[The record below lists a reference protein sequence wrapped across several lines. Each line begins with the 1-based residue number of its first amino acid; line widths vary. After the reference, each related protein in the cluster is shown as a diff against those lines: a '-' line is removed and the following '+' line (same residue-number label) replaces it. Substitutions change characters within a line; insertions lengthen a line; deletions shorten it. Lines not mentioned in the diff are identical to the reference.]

1 MPRKNTI
8 SPKIVTGV
16 YFNNAYAEEAVKR
29 LLSAGFQRENL
40 MVIGGDTEDM
50 RQISYPLLSGRPD
63 MFLIRASIAGAV
75 IGAISAWIAVMYI
88 PGFEFFLSVVP
99 LLAMVAGAAAGSYV
113 GFLTGTIMHFDKPS
127 YDAQVQTT
135 EQLTGSV
142 LISTRVS
149 SVHDRY
155 KAEAIMEEA
164 GAVEVL
170 VEQPHGE
177 EFTALYH
184 THNPMEQPEVAVEPP
199 YVSEPIVRK
208 EPMVRNEPIG
218 RNERVFK
225 NEGGTM
231 IERNRNKESVRND
244 ESYRLNPDLE

>member
-1 MPRKNTI
+1 MNTMPRKTTI
-8 SPKIVTGV
+8 SPKVVTGV

-40 MVIGGDTEDM
+40 MVLGGDTENM

-63 MFLIRASIAGAV
+63 MFVIWASVAGAV
-75 IGAISAWIAVMYI
+75 IGAISTWIAVMYI
-88 PGFEFFLSVVP
+88 PGFEFFLSIVP
-99 LLAMVAGAAAGSYV
+99 LLAMIAGAAAGSYI
-113 GFLTGTIMHFDKPS
+113 GFLTGAVMHFDTPS
-127 YDAQVQTT
+127 YAAQVQTT
-135 EQLTGSV
+135 EQLSGSV
-142 LISTRVS
+142 LISTRVN
-149 SVHDRY
+149 SVQERY

-184 THNPMEQPEVAVEPP
+184 PMAMEHPSRPG
-199 YVSEPIVRK
+199 YVSEHISRN
-208 EPMVRNEPIG
+208 EPVVRNEQVF
-218 RNERVFK
+218 RND
-225 NEGGTM
+225 GGTI

-244 ESYRLNPDLE
+244 ESYRRDVDTK